1 MVFEFTGFILH
12 CDEIDTQ
19 KDEPPM
25 NTDVPA
31 KRWMHIIPV
40 AMVMYILAY
49 MDRINVA
56 MVLPYVDK
64 SFGLTSADAGFA
76 AGIFFVGYMVLQIP
90 GGILASRWGAR
101 RVVAVLMVLWSL
113 SAMATGMVQT
123 RNELYVV
130 RFVVGV
136 FEGGVW
142 PSVLVLLSTWFPQK
156 ERARANAF
164 WMICM
169 PASAVIMA
177 PITGWLLTLVSWRWV
192 FILEGLPPLIWV
204 AVWWLFIA
212 DRPNMARWITNEER
226 EYIEE
231 RLSAENAV
239 KPASGGYAAALS
251 DRRVLGLS
259 MAYFFWMAGMY
270 GFTMWAPSVVKG
282 FSASEG
288 SSIVG
293 WISAIPFAFALVAMI
308 VNSVWSD
315 RRMDRP
321 THVYAPLVVG
331 MVGLIGGQC
340 VGRSPIL
347 ELIFLILTAIGVYA
361 PFGPF
366 WAIPSA
372 MLTTEVAG
380 AGIGIINA
388 IGNLGGFA
396 GPYMVGYVHQ
406 ITHNNWTGQFI
417 LALALLATG
426 IITIAAC
433 GKVVLKKA

>member
-1 MVFEFTGFILH
+1 
-12 CDEIDTQ
+12 
-19 KDEPPM
+19 M
-25 NTDVPA
+25 NTNVPA

-64 SFGLTSADAGFA
+64 SFGLNSADAGFA

-90 GGILASRWGAR
+90 GGILAGRYGAR
-101 RVVAVLMVLWSL
+101 RVVAILMVLWSL
-113 SAMATGMVQT
+113 SAMATGMVRSQT
-123 RNELYVV
+123 ELYVV
-130 RFVVGV
+130 RFVVGI

-142 PSVLVLLSTWFPQK
+142 PSVLVLLATWFPQR
-156 ERARANAF
+156 ERARANAL

-177 PITGWLLTLVSWRWV
+177 PVTGWLLTMVSWRWV

-204 AVWWLFIA
+204 VVWWFLIA
-212 DRPNMARWITNEER
+212 DRPSSARWISLEER
-226 EYIEE
+226 MFVED
-231 RLSAENAV
+231 RLSEENNA
-239 KPASGGYAAALS
+239 KPPTRGYAEALTN
-251 DRRVLGLS
+251 RQVLSLAV
-259 MAYFFWMAGMY
+259 AYFFWMAGMY
-270 GFTMWAPSVVKG
+270 GFTMWAPTVVKSFTHAG
-282 FSASEG
+282 G
-288 SSIVG
+288 SSMVG

-315 RRMDRP
+315 RRMERQA
-321 THVYAPLVVG
+321 HVWVPLAVG
-331 MVGLIGGQC
+331 VVGLIGGQFA
-340 VGRSPIL
+340 GHSPLL
-347 ELIFLILTAIGVYA
+347 ELVFLILTGIGVYA

-372 MLTTEVAG
+372 LMSVEVVG

-396 GPYMVGYVHQ
+396 GPYMVGYIQ
-406 ITHNNWTGQFI
+406 GATHNGLIGQLI
-417 LALALLATG
+417 LAMCLFITG
-426 IITIAAC
+426 VITCAIG
-433 GKVVLKKA
+433 GKRTTQRRDIYGGYS